1 MNKERR
7 TLNLQAIEYE
17 DRDLLAEIRVLKIR
31 LLKFYNEAIDDL
43 VDLCLKHPE
52 YKEQFFKEEIETL
65 RKIFN
70 ENNNT

>member
-31 LLKFYNEAIDDL
+31 LLKFYNEVIDDL

-65 RKIFN
+65 RKILN

>member
-1 MNKERR
+1 MNQERK

-43 VDLCLKHPE
+43 VDLCQKHPE

-70 ENNNT
+70 EQSN

>member
-7 TLNLQAIEYE
+7 TLNLQAIEYD
-17 DRDLLAEIRVLKIR
+17 DRDLLDEIRVLKIR
-31 LLKFYNEAIDDL
+31 LLKFYNEVIDDL

-65 RKIFN
+65 RKILN
-70 ENNNT
+70 EQSN